1 MKIKYFLLSLMTLA
15 FVIGGTVIGQ
25 ESTGELEEIQEF
37 KEKLASKVAE
47 LQQDEEK
54 ALAGFASD
62 INETSLKITTHNG
75 EVYDVELDD
84 LLTKYFLISGNSL
97 DELSSEDIS
106 DDDYLII
113 TGPVDGKIISANNIY
128 TDIRFVSGSGIVSQV
143 NQGNSLLT
151 VITLENNTLEIE
163 VETSTER
170 QILDIESLEF
180 DTVNFSTIK
189 TGDVVH
195 FIYQEANEENANDRY
210 SASKILV
217 IPQEYFSK

>member
-1 MKIKYFLLSLMTLA
+1 MKIKYFVLSLFSLV
-15 FVIGGTVIGQ
+15 FIIGNTVIGQ

-47 LQQDEEK
+47 LQQNEEK
-54 ALAGFASD
+54 ALAGFVSE
-62 INETSLKITTHNG
+62 INENSLKITTNNA
-75 EVYDVELDD
+75 EEYSVDLDD
-84 LLTKYFLISGNSL
+84 LLTKYFSISGNSINDL
-97 DELSSEDIS
+97 NREDIS
-106 DDDYLII
+106 VGNYLII

-128 TDIRFVSGSGIVSQV
+128 IDSQFVSGSGIVSQV
-143 NQGNSLLT
+143 NQGSSLLT
-151 VITLENNTLEIE
+151 VITLENNTLEIK

-170 QILDIESLEF
+170 QILDIESLELEP
-180 DTVNFSTIK
+180 VNFTTIK

-195 FIYQEANEENANDRY
+195 FIYQKTNEENTNDRY